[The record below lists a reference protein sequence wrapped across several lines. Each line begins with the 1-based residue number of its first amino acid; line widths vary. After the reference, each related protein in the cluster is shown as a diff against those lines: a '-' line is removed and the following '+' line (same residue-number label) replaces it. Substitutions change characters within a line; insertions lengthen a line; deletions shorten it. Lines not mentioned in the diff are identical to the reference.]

1 MITHDRCVDHC
12 VCFIGVFADHCIY
25 FCIGSSIV
33 SAFSFKCDSDYDI
46 KGISE
51 IKCDS
56 DYDIKDISE
65 MGMLRFIVCKGMQL
79 VNISHL

>member
-12 VCFIGVFADHCIY
+12 VCFIGIFADHCIY

-33 SAFSFKCDSDYDI
+33 SSFSF
-46 KGISE
+46 
-51 IKCDS
+51 KCDS

-65 MGMLRFIVCKGMQL
+65 MVMLRFFVCKGMQL
-79 VNISHL
+79 VNISHV